1 VLFPAR
7 CVLALVASKVSA
19 EQSRRFCAHADR
31 CPDETFI
38 APVSNRLKH
47 CRFGQSYPTHV
58 HSRDASYPNWGTT
71 KPDGNTLCGA
81 MVSGPFTAPPGS
93 TDLYTDDRSKYEE
106 TEAGVDY
113 SGSIIC
119 ALAGYAS
126 LAEHSFDHCSGAGRS
141 AFDGRV

>member
-1 VLFPAR
+1 
-7 CVLALVASKVSA
+7 
-19 EQSRRFCAHADR
+19 
-31 CPDETFI
+31 
-38 APVSNRLKH
+38 
-47 CRFGQSYPTHV
+47 
-58 HSRDASYPNWGTT
+58 
-71 KPDGNTLCGA
+71 
-81 MVSGPFTAPPGS
+81 MVSGPFKAPPGS

-141 AFDGRV
+141 PCDGRV